1 VIWKNGRNAQPVCW
15 TLVIHL
21 QSILPAVKLDK
32 RLLIACLAAL
42 IAQSGITFY
51 LPSLPSITH
60 HFRAGDDFSALT
72 LSLFLLGMG
81 SSMLVWGKL
90 AARWGSKRSLMSA
103 LVLFS
108 CSALL
113 LAVSTEATVFLA
125 ARVIQG
131 IGAGGISVLARVLLR
146 EGFSGRQLAKALSY
160 LSICFVMSLG
170 LAQFAGALLSSHW
183 GWQSTFIAGS
193 VCSALL
199 IAAVM
204 RYMPVAAV
212 DGHPDRTGW
221 TAYRKLLT
229 DARYMRPVLAGGL
242 GYGVIIMFGTWA
254 PAIFHSQFNWSVV
267 EYGLAGWLISAA
279 YLLGALSVSWWT
291 SSRSQE
297 RSMLLGL
304 RVVVTGGL
312 LMAAGQLLFPPTVFG
327 LLLGYCILL
336 AGQGLVYPLCQSLA
350 SHYGAASE
358 PQAVALTG
366 FTHQAIAACCSYIGG
381 ILPAGHTGLFTTT
394 CLILTLAALAI
405 YSPVTGRLTKS

>member
-1 VIWKNGRNAQPVCW
+1 MI
-15 TLVIHL
+15 
-21 QSILPAVKLDK
+21 S
-32 RLLIACLAAL
+32 
-42 IAQSGITFY
+42 QSGITLY
-51 LPSLPSITH
+51 LPSLPSIAIH
-60 HFRAGDDFSALT
+60 MRAGSDFPAMT
-72 LSLFLLGMG
+72 LSLFLVGMG
-81 SSMLVWGKL
+81 LSMLGWGKF
-90 AARWGSKRSLMSA
+90 AALWGSKSVLIGALLLFAYSA
-103 LVLFS
+103 
-108 CSALL
+108 AL
-113 LAVSTEATVFLA
+113 LAVSTEAGTFLTL
-125 ARVIQG
+125 RFVQG

-146 EGFSGRQLAKALSY
+146 EGFSGRQLAQALSY

-199 IAAVM
+199 IVAVL

-212 DGHPDRTGW
+212 DDHPDRTGW

-242 GYGVIIMFGTWA
+242 GYGVIIMFGTCA
-254 PAIFHSQFNWSVV
+254 PAIFQLHFNWSVV

-291 SSRSQE
+291 STRSQE
-297 RSMLLGL
+297 QSMLLGL

-312 LMAAGQLLFPPTVFG
+312 LMAAGQLLFPSTVLA

-336 AGQGLVYPLCQSLA
+336 AGQGFVYPLCQSLA
-350 SHYGAASE
+350 SQYSAASG
-358 PQAVALTG
+358 PQAMALTG

-381 ILPAGHTGLFTTT
+381 ILPPGHTGLFTAT

-405 YSPVTGRLTKS
+405 YSPVTEQLTES